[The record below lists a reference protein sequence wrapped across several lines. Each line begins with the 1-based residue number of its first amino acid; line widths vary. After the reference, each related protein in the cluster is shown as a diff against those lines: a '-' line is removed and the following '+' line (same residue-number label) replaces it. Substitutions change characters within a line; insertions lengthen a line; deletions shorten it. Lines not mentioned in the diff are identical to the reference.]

1 MIDYY
6 SDNENPISMDSLLKD
21 EYDDPNQ
28 LHEILDYKNELNS
41 LKYVEQQVVEINPTE
56 WTVHYEL

>member
-28 LHEILDYKNELNS
+28 FNLHEILDYKNQFNS
-41 LKYVEQQVVEINPTE
+41 LKYVEQ
-56 WTVHYEL
+56 

>member
-41 LKYVEQQVVEINPTE
+41 LKYVEQ
-56 WTVHYEL
+56 